1 MHSVTMHVLEGV
13 DKGTVHRNLRVP
25 LSIGREEGNSVR
37 LNDDRISRYHA
48 KIILDGHDLVL
59 ADLDSTNGTRVNGQP
74 VQIRRLLPGD
84 RIQLGRSLLLFGSPR
99 EIEERFRHSPHN
111 PSAKDHNTVRIDS
124 GMKAATTMAPESQSP
139 ESREKHLTAP
149 WGELTLIGGTPWDK
163 FGQSPFK
170 VESGNVFHGPWELP
184 PLPED
189 LSPSQAARLAELL
202 DFLHWNMSEATENVK
217 NNEVGEALL
226 KPNSWIRLQAVQMA
240 LARYIRAAGSPP
252 STDSDH
258 QP

>member
-48 KIILDGHDLVL
+48 KIVLDGHDLVL

-84 RIQLGRSLLLFGSPR
+84 RIHLGRSLLLIGTPQ
-99 EIEERFRHSPHN
+99 EIEERLRLN
-111 PSAKDHNTVRIDS
+111 PSTKNHSNTVKI
-124 GMKAATTMAPESQSP
+124 ESDLKSTPTIGPDLLLP

-149 WGELTLIGGTPWDK
+149 WGDLTIAGGIPWDK
-163 FGQSPFK
+163 FGQAPFK

-184 PLPED
+184 PLPEE

-202 DFLHWNMSEATENVK
+202 DFLHWNMSMATEAVK
-217 NNEVGEALL
+217 ISETGEVRL
-226 KPNSWIRLQAVQMA
+226 KANSWIRLQAVQMA
-240 LARYIRAAGSPP
+240 MARYIRAAGNPAS
-252 STDSDH
+252 SDNECTE
-258 QP
+258 